1 MSRKKKPSLQ
11 EALDLL
17 QTLPSESSDALT
29 NDSSDKDVPANYL
42 LKFSFGW
49 RGGRDF
55 RGGDPIGVEENS
67 CCSMALIGEWKRKSL
82 PQPDDIGYVIEGIL
96 HFARQIN
103 LEMDRDDTEELLD
116 SQNQELTIDEFI
128 EINDEEL
135 ESLDPVFNQKIE

>member
-1 MSRKKKPSLQ
+1 MKEVITI
-11 EALDLL
+11 EALGLFLL
-17 QTLPSESSDALT
+17 RGNPQLWMVNTVIPRLTRTRSYAIFKSRQFVIHLFIFISETQAQ
-29 NDSSDKDVPANYL
+29 
-42 LKFSFGW
+42 
-49 RGGRDF
+49 
-55 RGGDPIGVEENS
+55 
-67 CCSMALIGEWKRKSL
+67 SL

-103 LEMDRDDTEELLD
+103 LEMDSDDAEELLD